1 MCNLQRWKHFRG
13 RRMYTHTHSPTA
25 HTYTHIG
32 KDTRTHSPT
41 HTHTQAALNVGHWA
55 LLSLKRAETVPKP
68 LLQSDCFRTLK
79 KTQFNDHNGLAI
91 SQSKTTAGHLYA
103 LKALTFP
110 SKRQP
115 PCFAYLN
122 VASRWW
128 GPGGLGRKNRRPTS
142 HYDVQSCAIE
152 TVGRTILQ
160 VQ

>member
-1 MCNLQRWKHFRG
+1 MKTFSRQT
-13 RRMYTHTHSPTA
+13 YVHTHSPTA
-25 HTYTHIG
+25 HTHTYTHWKG
-32 KDTRTHSPT
+32 YTHTLAHSYT
-41 HTHTQAALNVGHWA
+41 HTHR
-55 LLSLKRAETVPKP
+55 LLWMWVTGPCSPSSVRKQSRSLFCSPTASAR
-68 LLQSDCFRTLK
+68 LK
-79 KTQFNDHNGLAI
+79 KTQFDDYNGLAI
-91 SQSKTTAGHLYA
+91 SQFKTTAAHLCA
-103 LKALTFP
+103 LKTLTFP